1 MKTKFP
7 FTLEI
12 DERKFELTY
21 KELNKKQSK
30 EVLEAFNAT
39 KTALNAYTNIKDE
52 IAVLEEKK
60 AAKKEIAGCLK
71 GEAKASAMQ
80 EVLELIDEISAK
92 QKELKT
98 AEATEVDIE
107 NIAKK
112 RFELSIDGKDAQAL
126 KATVEELGIGY
137 NMLMDAVDEQIQ
149 KERVKK

>member
-80 EVLELIDEISAK
+80 EVLELIDEMSAK

-137 NMLMDAVDEQIQ
+137 NVLMDAVDEQIQ

>member
-1 MKTKFP
+1 MKTQFP

-137 NMLMDAVDEQIQ
+137 NVLMDAVDEQIQ

>member
-137 NMLMDAVDEQIQ
+137 NVLMDAVDEQIQ

>member
-137 NMLMDAVDEQIQ
+137 NVLMDAVDEQIQ
-149 KERVKK
+149 KEHVKK

>member
-12 DERKFELTY
+12 DEQKFELTY

-39 KTALNAYTNIKDE
+39 KTALNAYTNVKDE

-137 NMLMDAVDEQIQ
+137 NVLMDAVDEQIQ

>member
-112 RFELSIDGKDAQAL
+112 RLELSIDGKDAQAL

-137 NMLMDAVDEQIQ
+137 NVLMDAIDEQIQ

>member
-80 EVLELIDEISAK
+80 EVLELIDEISTK

-137 NMLMDAVDEQIQ
+137 NVLMDAVDEQIQ

>member
-80 EVLELIDEISAK
+80 EVLELIDAISAK

-137 NMLMDAVDEQIQ
+137 NVLMDAVDEQIQ

>member
-112 RFELSIDGKDAQAL
+112 RLELSIDGKDAQAL

-137 NMLMDAVDEQIQ
+137 NVLMDAVDEQIQ